1 MHAGRGQ
8 VAQRTHPTEASLGS
22 VRVRREPSTRLL
34 IPLLALVRVAGERGA
49 LLGTCGEVRA
59 SW

>member
-8 VAQRTHPTEASLGS
+8 LAQRTHPTEASLGS

-49 LLGTCGEVRA
+49 LLGACGEVGA

>member
-1 MHAGRGQ
+1 
-8 VAQRTHPTEASLGS
+8 VAQRTHPVEASLGS

-49 LLGTCGEVRA
+49 LLGTFGEVGA